1 MRDDIEK
8 RMEEI
13 SQRTGGLI
21 MDNKKLKEVIDNL
34 STTLADATNAIDT
47 AIQGMKELPEK
58 LEAIA
63 QGKLDDEMDERYGSY
78 VTEKRKSLDIPSV
91 GDNVYFVECDLST
104 NICGTLNFGAKN
116 NFDEKDN
123 NLWKSKETAENV
135 AYLMKSLFTLIHK
148 GHDLTISVQ
157 MEDGEDVKA
166 IEWELGEVTVDYSK
180 EL

>member
-1 MRDDIEK
+1 MRDDIKK
-8 RMEEI
+8 RVEEI

-63 QGKLDDEMDERYGSY
+63 QGKFDEEMDERFGSY
-78 VTEKRKSLDIPSV
+78 VTEIRKSLDIPSS
-91 GDNVYFVECDLST
+91 GEYVYFVECDLST
-104 NICGTLNFGAKN
+104 EGCYWCDV
-116 NFDEKDN
+116 DEKDN
-123 NLWKSKETAENV
+123 NLWQSRETTENV
-135 AYLMKSLFTLIHK
+135 ADLVRSLFTLIHK